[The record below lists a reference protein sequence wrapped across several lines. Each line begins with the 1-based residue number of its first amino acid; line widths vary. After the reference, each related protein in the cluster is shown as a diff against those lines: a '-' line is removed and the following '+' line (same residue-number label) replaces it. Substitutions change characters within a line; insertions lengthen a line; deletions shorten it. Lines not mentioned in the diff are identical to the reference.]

1 VNTYGL
7 DTSQVNSVDDFIKLV
22 EADPN
27 ARQDLYEYNPSEH
40 AIGLGVLLGRG
51 DESIYGKDSDALK
64 AAQRNRALQEALF
77 GTENVDADQW
87 SQLVKG
93 FNLAEALQ
101 RMAYNVGG

>member
-1 VNTYGL
+1 M
-7 DTSQVNSVDDFIKLV
+7 
-22 EADPN
+22 
-27 ARQDLYEYNPSEH
+27 
-40 AIGLGVLLGRG
+40 GVLLGRG

-87 SQLVKG
+87 SQLIKG
-93 FNLAEALQ
+93 FNLAEALR